1 MKFVIY
7 ILLLFVQNGI
17 NNIVAQHIPEE
28 VRIKQYVNANY
39 KGAEPRMSGLYV
51 IKTKESHG
59 KPAVPGKNVRVHYE
73 GCFLNNNVFDSS
85 YKRNKPIT
93 FRLGSGRV
101 IAGWEE
107 GLSIL
112 KEGETAVFIIPSYLA
127 CGDRQVGPVPPD
139 TPLVFKIELL
149 KVDE

>member
-7 ILLLFVQNGI
+7 ILLLFVQNVI
-17 NNIVAQHIPEE
+17 NVAAQHIPEE

-51 IKTKESHG
+51 IKTKETSG
-59 KPAVPGKNVRVHYE
+59 KLAVPGKNVTVHYE
-73 GCFLNNNVFDSS
+73 GYFLNNNVFDSS

-93 FRLGSGRV
+93 FKLGSGHV

-112 KEGETAVFIIPSYLA
+112 KEGETAIFIIPSYLA
-127 CGDRQVGPVPPD
+127 YGDRQVGPIPPN
-139 TPLVFKIELL
+139 TPLIFKIELL

>member
-1 MKFVIY
+1 MKFVIC
-7 ILLLFVQNGI
+7 ILLLFVQNSI
-17 NNIVAQHIPEE
+17 NITAQHIPEE

-39 KGAEPRMSGLYV
+39 KGAEPGMSGLYV
-51 IKTKESHG
+51 IKTKESNG
-59 KPAVPGKNVRVHYE
+59 KQAVPGKSVTVHYE

-93 FRLGSGRV
+93 FKLGSGHG

-107 GLSIL
+107 GLSYL

-127 CGDRQVGPVPPD
+127 YGDRQVGPVPPD